1 MPPVPSCKVIA
12 GARGERAFKAW
23 RAVEAQHVVSTLR
36 LTGSDPVRQEL
47 LERILEESK
56 PTLPE
61 GARQLHY
68 LLATPFRYPPSG
80 RGSRFRAWPDAGVLY
95 AARERRTACA
105 EMGYWRWRFLRDSE
119 GMTTMPAAAL
129 TVFQLGAGG
138 EGIDLTLEPLRAWR
152 KAWTNPVGYGPTQE
166 LGREAR
172 ALAMEWIAY
181 ESVRDPEAGLCYAVL
196 DPRALRLRQPLA
208 RETWYLTVTG
218 SGAIWQRERQRF
230 VFSFGEIAF

>member
-1 MPPVPSCKVIA
+1 MPPAPSSNVIA
-12 GARGERAFKAW
+12 AARGQRSFKAW

-36 LTGSDPVRQEL
+36 LTGSDPGRQEL

-56 PTLPE
+56 PLLPAGTE
-61 GARQLHY
+61 ALHY
-68 LLATPFRYPPSG
+68 LLATPFRYPPS
-80 RGSRFRAWPDAGVLY
+80 RHGSRFRAWPDAGVLY

-119 GMTTMPAAAL
+119 GMTTIPAAAL

-138 EGIDLTLEPLRAWR
+138 DGIDLTLEPLRGWR
-152 KAWTNPVGYGPTQE
+152 AVWTDPVGYGATQA

-172 ALAMEWIAY
+172 ALAMGWIAY

-196 DPRALRLRQPLA
+196 DPRAIRPRQPLA

-218 SGAIWQRERQRF
+218 GGAIWQRERLRF
-230 VFSFGEIAF
+230 VFSYGSMR